1 MFFDEK
7 NYCNISVSVSIILTC
22 ELIQL
27 KTDNKL
33 FQIKIKELE
42 DELLKNKIHII

>member
-1 MFFDEK
+1 MVFDEN
-7 NYCNISVSVSIILTC
+7 NYCSISVLFTVILTC
-22 ELIQL
+22 ELNQL

-33 FQIKIKELE
+33 LQIKIKELE

>member
-1 MFFDEK
+1 MVFDEN

-22 ELIQL
+22 ELNQL

-33 FQIKIKELE
+33 LQIKIKELE
-42 DELLKNKIHII
+42 NELLKYKIHII

>member
-1 MFFDEK
+1 MVFDEN
-7 NYCNISVSVSIILTC
+7 NYCTISVSFTVILTS

-27 KTDNKL
+27 KADNKL